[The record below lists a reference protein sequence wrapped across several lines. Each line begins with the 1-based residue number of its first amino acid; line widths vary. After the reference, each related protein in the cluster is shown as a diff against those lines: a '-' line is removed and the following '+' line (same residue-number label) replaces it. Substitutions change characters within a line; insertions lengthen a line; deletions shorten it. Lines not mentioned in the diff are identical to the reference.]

1 MTTRPEL
8 HEAIAGQK
16 SKASEYNDNFDKIMD
31 YVEDSLV
38 EQNTEVATTLSI
50 YQTVNTLATSGTIAL
65 TDNSINTIIPQGAV
79 TFALPTITGEEA
91 GKFHQILVQAK
102 LTNASYVS
110 AANTRLG
117 TSNYF
122 NQETPIFTTGTY
134 DIMYEYDNI
143 NGNWVVGILRK
154 GNS

>member
-50 YQTVNTLATSGTIAL
+50 YQTVNTLATSGTITL